1 MEDCGSRAH
10 FEDVPVRICGH
21 SENVRWEVPKKMDTG
36 KSVKRKVERKV
47 VNMSDEHCLWKY
59 SHHCVIQISLKSPQL
74 IKVRLIFWVDT
85 VY

>member
-10 FEDVPVRICGH
+10 FEDVPVQICGH

-47 VNMSDEHCLWKY
+47 VNMSDEHCL
-59 SHHCVIQISLKSPQL
+59 
-74 IKVRLIFWVDT
+74 
-85 VY
+85 